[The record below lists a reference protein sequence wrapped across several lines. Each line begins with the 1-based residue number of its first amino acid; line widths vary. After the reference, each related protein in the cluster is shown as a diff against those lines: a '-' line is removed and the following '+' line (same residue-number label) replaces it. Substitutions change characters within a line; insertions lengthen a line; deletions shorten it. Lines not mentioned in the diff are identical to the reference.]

1 MAEMRKRT
9 SMSVPEM
16 GRMLGLGKTESY
28 WLIKKNYFKT
38 ILVGNTMRV
47 MIDSFEEWYANQF
60 KYQKVDGTPPGEE
73 LKKTTY
79 SMEELGQRLGLKEAT
94 AYELVAKGHFDVVD
108 VLGKRRVT
116 KESFERW
123 YASQTDYRTVE
134 DQELDADIMPS
145 TYGLPEM
152 ARMLG
157 VHRQTIYY
165 IVANE
170 DFELIKVGR
179 YKRATKES
187 FEKWYQNQ
195 TRYQLAEDRQ
205 ERS

>member
-134 DQELDADIMPS
+134 DQE
-145 TYGLPEM
+145 M

>member
-73 LKKTTY
+73 L
-79 SMEELGQRLGLKEAT
+79 LKEAT

-134 DQELDADIMPS
+134 DQELDADIMAS

>member
-134 DQELDADIMPS
+134 DQELDADIMAS

-157 VHRQTIYY
+157 Y
-165 IVANE
+165 IVRPFTISLPMKILSLSRLA
-170 DFELIKVGR
+170 DISELP
-179 YKRATKES
+179 KRALKMVSES
-187 FEKWYQNQ
+187 DPLPVSG
-195 TRYQLAEDRQ
+195 R
-205 ERS
+205 